1 MISFRIPIVVEGKYD
16 KARLSS
22 VVSSSIIVTNG
33 FGVFKNTEKRALI
46 KKLGQNGLILL
57 CDSDSGGK
65 IIRSHLKGQLGG
77 IKTYDLYI
85 PQIKGKEKRKSAPSK
100 EGFLGVEGIDSSVL
114 VPIIE
119 QFAASHPELT
129 SEGGCVCEKT
139 PVTPALLFELG
150 LTGGGGSAE
159 KRDLLARRLGLPMG
173 MNAKS
178 FTEAVNMIS
187 GADEIEKL
195 AAELS
200 AEKVSEEADS
210 HA

>member
-1 MISFRIPIVVEGKYD
+1 MMVSFRIPVVVEGKYD

-22 VVSSSIIVTNG
+22 VVSSPIIVTNG
-33 FGVFKNTEKRALI
+33 FGVFKNPEKRALL
-46 KKLGQNGLILL
+46 KKLGQDGLILF
-57 CDSDSGGK
+57 CDSDGGGK
-65 IIRSHLKGQLGG
+65 IIRSHLKGQLDG

-85 PQIKGKEKRKSAPSK
+85 PQIRGKEKRKAAPSK

-119 QFAASHPELT
+119 NFAASHPELT
-129 SEGGCVCEKT
+129 SEGGAVREKT

-150 LTGGGGSAE
+150 LTGGGGSADR
-159 KRDLLARRLGLPMG
+159 RDMLAVRLGLPKG

-187 GADEIEKL
+187 DADEIENL
-195 AAELS
+195 AEELFG
-200 AEKVSEEADS
+200 EEDR